1 MQTAKLCR
9 GIRSALTSSTHDP
22 VAEYVQ
28 EFRDRSKECICQMH
42 RTVFG
47 SIFQWIDASVANAS
61 APAKVLYQGI
71 PTAVIRGSLDGDSLK
86 TMHRAATTSFKIV
99 FLSHSDCQSAEAFL
113 VALNMHAIHKHDD
126 RTSLD
131 DDADVER
138 GTFWKVPRSTS
149 KSATITCVCNWFK
162 TSGQP
167 ILLCIDCFEKI
178 PTNVLSDV
186 VAILWSVRHELP
198 VVMLL
203 MSQCDSETISEALSF
218 SKSRFLCTNQSFRLP
233 SPSEQLELFFGSVL
247 SADNSLPILLDPQ
260 SVVILRNRFH
270 QTERIVDSFV
280 EGIVLTILLH
290 SYHNPIASTFFEF
303 QAVKASCSQT
313 SSLLNEDTKTGI
325 RALYSRLT
333 DKDYIDEINKL
344 ASVSFSRIEV
354 SANNICQLFGY
365 LCVRIIAHYTV
376 PLLFRT
382 LLTSSFSR
390 LTDMWGDTLALIS
403 SGPVWDGVQL
413 GDGSEMIAEEKF
425 SNVERIRFLLW
436 TCSPEDA
443 RKLLEDFGQALS
455 RACSAIQAE
464 DQLIRKFVRELT
476 STQCEKKK
484 KVADHFLAN
493 VPVLL
498 EAVQLAQASISS
510 LAALGEKGDWHAPF
524 IAKSRDICESSVANV
539 HKRRKLLG
547 MGNEMPKVFKAALG
561 SDRVNFRS
569 EPKFLAFSFWSISHV
584 LQMRHVGNCCKNYR
598 SVGVSPSKNPM
609 PRAAVIEFC

>member
-1 MQTAKLCR
+1 MANMHTTKLSR
-9 GIRSALTSSTHDP
+9 GLRSALTSSTHDP

-28 EFRDRSKECICQMH
+28 EFRDRSKECICQMN
-42 RTVFG
+42 RTVFT
-47 SIFQWIDASVANAS
+47 SISQWIDASVANAS
-61 APAKVLYQGI
+61 APATVLYQGI
-71 PTAVIRGSLDGDSLK
+71 PTAVIRGSLDIDSLK
-86 TMHRAATTSFKIV
+86 ATNSLKIV
-99 FLSHSDCQSAEAFL
+99 SLSHSDCLSAEAFL

-138 GTFWKVPRSTS
+138 GTFWKVPRWTS
-149 KSATITCVCNWFK
+149 KSTSITCVCNWFK
-162 TSGQP
+162 TYGQP

-178 PTNVLSDV
+178 PTNVLSDIV
-186 VAILWSVRHELP
+186 TILWSVRHELP

-218 SKSRFLCTNQSFRLP
+218 SKSRCLCKNQRFGLP
-233 SPSEQLELFFGSVL
+233 SPSEQLESFFGSVL
-247 SADNSLPILLDPQ
+247 SADNSLPILLDPDC
-260 SVVILRNRFH
+260 VVLLRNRFFL
-270 QTERIVDSFV
+270 TERVVDSFV
-280 EGIVLTILLH
+280 EGIVLSILLH
-290 SYHNPIASTFFEF
+290 SYHNPIASRFFEF

-313 SSLLNEDTKTGI
+313 SSLLNQDTKTGI

-344 ASVSFSRIEV
+344 ASVSVSKIVV

-365 LCVRIIAHYTV
+365 LCVRIIAHYAV

-413 GDGSEMIAEEKF
+413 GDGSEMNAKEKI

-476 STQCEKKK
+476 STQCENKK
-484 KVADHFLAN
+484 KVADIFPAN

-498 EAVQLAQASISS
+498 EAVQLAQTSISS
-510 LAALGEKGDWHAPF
+510 LAALGENGDWQAPF
-524 IAKSRDICESSVANV
+524 VAKSRDTCESSEANV

-547 MGNEMPKVFKAALG
+547 MGKAVV
-561 SDRVNFRS
+561 RVNFRS
-569 EPKFLAFSFWSISHV
+569 KPKFLAFSFWSISHV

-598 SVGVSPSKNPM
+598 SFGVSPSKNPM